1 MMMQSR
7 EAVVDYMMPL
17 GLHHIFAWGH
27 HYGPE
32 PWCTIPGARP
42 DWLPSYYHQADRTGL
57 GFDRSHT
64 GSNAVAQYPDSLA
77 RMFDSIDTC
86 PEEFLLWFHH
96 APWTHTMN
104 NGTTLWE
111 ELCRHYQHGVD
122 KTRNFCQTWEEVKP
136 YVDTER
142 WNAVNERLQI
152 QTNDAVWWK
161 DACLL
166 YFQQFSKMSFPKDIE
181 RPVHKLK
188 KLMKVKLPISNYERP
203 TPEMLPKI
211 K

>member
-1 MMMQSR
+1 
-7 EAVVDYMMPL
+7 
-17 GLHHIFAWGH
+17 
-27 HYGPE
+27 
-32 PWCTIPGARP
+32 
-42 DWLPSYYHQADRTGL
+42 
-57 GFDRSHT
+57 
-64 GSNAVAQYPDSLA
+64 
-77 RMFDSIDTC
+77 
-86 PEEFLLWFHH
+86 
-96 APWTHTMN
+96 MN

-166 YFQQFSKMSFPKDIE
+166 YFQKFSKMSFPKDIE

-188 KLMKVKLPISNYERP
+188 KLMKVKLPISNYERR